1 MRPRRFTITLAAL
14 DADGYVA
21 SVNTN
26 GVAVGAA
33 FTLAASGA
41 GDGCSHPVTIYST
54 ANISGVVFTL
64 TGTDAEGRTISE
76 DLTGGNASPTV
87 TSVKYYATLTSVVK
101 KSGAGGADAF
111 TVGWTALAHTPIF
124 PTNTFGTVGP
134 TLGVVI
140 GGTVTYSGM
149 QANGDV
155 FTLPS
160 DTLYFV
166 AITGMAGAS
175 ADAYVTSVAG
185 TTGLRVHVASHTSG
199 TLALTY
205 SQGRG

>member
-1 MRPRRFTITLAAL
+1 MRPKRKTFTLVAL
-14 DADGYVA
+14 NDDGYIEVA
-21 SVNTN
+21 EGT
-26 GVAVGAA
+26 
-33 FTLAASGA
+33 GA
-41 GDGCSHPVTIYST
+41 GPWTTFAGQPSDGCSHPVTIYS
-54 ANISGVVFTL
+54 AQNINDHSFVL

-76 DLTGGNASPTV
+76 TISAPNATTV
-87 TSVKYYATLTSVVK
+87 TSAKYYATLTSVV
-101 KSGAGGADAF
+101 ANATLAADDF
-111 TVGWTALAHTPIF
+111 IVGWTALARTPIF

-155 FTLPS
+155 FTLAS

-166 AITGMAGAS
+166 AITGMAGATAS
-175 ADAYVTSVAG
+175 AYVQAVAG

-199 TLALTY
+199 TLAITY

>member
-1 MRPRRFTITLAAL
+1 MRPVRKLYTLAAL
-14 DADGYVA
+14 DADGYITAVHTDA
-21 SVNTN
+21 
-26 GVAVGAA
+26 VAVGAA
-33 FTLAASGA
+33 FTLAATTA
-41 GDGCSHPVTIYST
+41 GDGCSHPVTFFS
-54 ANISGVVFTL
+54 AADISLVSFTV

-76 DLTGGNASPTV
+76 AVTGPTAGATTTSTKYFATV
-87 TSVKYYATLTSVVK
+87 TSIVKLA
-101 KSGAGGADAF
+101 GAGGADNF
-111 TVGWTALAHTPIF
+111 TAGWTALAHTPIF
-124 PTNTFGTVGP
+124 PTNAFGTVGP

-155 FTLPS
+155 FTLAS

-199 TLALTY
+199 TLAITY